1 MNTTCNILLADDH
14 TIFRDGLKALIETQ
28 KDLRIVA
35 QASNGRQAIQL
46 ANQLI
51 PDLAII
57 DISMPDLNGFEAT
70 KTIRKKIPKLKIIAL
85 SMHSHRHFIEEMFK
99 AGANAYLLK
108 DCALEELTNAIR
120 LVMEGQSYIS
130 PAIKTIS
137 HDDVLGSL
145 QSAARPSRDAL
156 TSRQREIL
164 QLLAE
169 GKTTKQIAATCK
181 ISAKTVETHRAH
193 IMEKLHIDNL
203 SDLTRYALRE
213 GITSL

>member
-1 MNTTCNILLADDH
+1 MTYSILLADDH
-14 TIFRDGLKALIETQ
+14 TIFRDGLKALIEKQ
-28 KDLRIVA
+28 KDLKVVA

-70 KTIRKKIPKLKIIAL
+70 KAILKKIPKMKIIAL
-85 SMHSHRHFIEEMFK
+85 SMHSHRHYIEEMFK
-99 AGANAYLLK
+99 AGASAYLLK
-108 DCALEELTNAIR
+108 DCAIDELTRTVR
-120 LVMEGQSYIS
+120 LVMKGQSYIL
-130 PAIKTIS
+130 PAVKTINR
-137 HDDVLGSL
+137 DDLLRIL
-145 QSAARPSRDAL
+145 QNTAAPTHDAL
-156 TSRQREIL
+156 TTRQREIL

-169 GKTTKQIAATCK
+169 GKSTKQIAATCH

-193 IMEKLHIDNL
+193 IMEKLHIHNL
-203 SDLTRYALRE
+203 SDLTKYALRE